1 MIPATASCGTCL
13 AFEFRSVLGAVLYIT
28 SHHHPTKF
36 NKIFAKNMRIE
47 FESDV
52 TVIPQVEHELFAD
65 GNGFKKDEFAALLK
79 KGISAAQNGERE
91 SARNLLMKASEVD
104 PRSEDVWMWLA
115 SISEFPEELL
125 AFLNNVLDINPEN
138 ERAIEWQKGTVSLIA
153 KTLVGRG

>member
-104 PRSEDVWMWLA
+104 PRSGLGLDADPVRRRLGAPGTGYRRWWCGR
-115 SISEFPEELL
+115 
-125 AFLNNVLDINPEN
+125 VLRCP
-138 ERAIEWQKGTVSLIA
+138 
-153 KTLVGRG
+153 